1 MSENAKKINILMLEI
16 FIEMESESQF
26 FEFERWLLSE

>member
-1 MSENAKKINILMLEI
+1 MQKVNINLPMLEI
-16 FIEMESESQF
+16 FIEMETEEEF